1 MAKTSFHAALF
12 APKFSSNHLSETESG
27 SPIMVTFPA
36 TQSDVQR
43 NPKLAIAPP
52 VIHLNLRYLVSEGS
66 KKQHRL
72 ETWKTIK
79 TIRQGGH
86 PTFEPD
92 PPYPELP
99 QVRGW
104 VTPLVKGRSFFAP
117 TIEHQH
123 LFRPPRPCVLTDAQP
138 GANDDATP
146 IHLPTFMMYA
156 AACHEAKPQLT
167 NRPGSHWPKLA

>member
-72 ETWKTIK
+72 ETWKTK
-79 TIRQGGH
+79 KQLGREVTLHLNLTLPTQNSPKFGGGSR
-86 PTFEPD
+86 
-92 PPYPELP
+92 PY
-99 QVRGW
+99 
-104 VTPLVKGRSFFAP
+104 
-117 TIEHQH
+117 QH

-156 AACHEAKPQLT
+156 AVCHEAKPQLT